1 MLCGGQAGEGFGDK
15 FVVDLQVV
23 PVGREHSALAEIV
36 VQGAEL
42 VQLRLGDCV
51 HRGLTLSLALQVP
64 QVVPGLVAQD
74 GLAESIEPAPR
85 VLIAGDDFHLL
96 TPFHRGME
104 WLLSLSATKTPASR
118 SFAQV

>member
-23 PVGREHSALAEIV
+23 PVGREHNALAGVV

-42 VQLRLGDCV
+42 VQFRLWNCIQ
-51 HRGLTLSLALQVP
+51 RGLAVSLALQGP

-74 GLAESIEPAPR
+74 GLAESIKPALR
-85 VLIAGDDFHLL
+85 VLAAGDDFHLL
-96 TPFHRGME
+96 TPFHQGME